1 MTDNLLSAIQRS
13 VTNAISSTLAGIISY
28 IPTLIGAL
36 VVFLIGLLI
45 AKWLKLVVVKFL
57 NLVRLSDLIGGAATK
72 TFLKNAEITQ
82 KLENV
87 IGELVRYLVIL
98 ISFVASV
105 NILGLTA
112 VTAVLNGLFAYLPT
126 LLAAVLILLAGILF
140 AGFLEKVVK
149 GSLGGLDIKLS
160 RLMGKFTSYVI
171 LTFTVLATLSQLGI
185 VKSFIDTLFIG
196 FVAMIALAL
205 GLSLGLGSKDL
216 VKNIL
221 EDWYKN
227 FKK

>member
-1 MTDNLLSAIQRS
+1 MTDNLLSAIQKA
-13 VTNAISSTLAGIISY
+13 VTNAITSTLAGIISY
-28 IPTLIGAL
+28 IPTLVGAL
-36 VVFLIGLLI
+36 VVFMIGLLI
-45 AKWLKLVVVKFL
+45 AKWLKVVVVKFL
-57 NLVRLSDLIGGAATK
+57 NLVRLSDLVGQDFTK

-126 LLAAVLILLAGILF
+126 LLAAVLILVAGILF

-171 LTFTVLATLSQLGI
+171 LTFTILATLSQLGI

-196 FVAMIALAL
+196 FVATIALAL
-205 GLSLGLGSKDL
+205 GLSFGLGSKDL
-216 VKNIL
+216 VKSIL